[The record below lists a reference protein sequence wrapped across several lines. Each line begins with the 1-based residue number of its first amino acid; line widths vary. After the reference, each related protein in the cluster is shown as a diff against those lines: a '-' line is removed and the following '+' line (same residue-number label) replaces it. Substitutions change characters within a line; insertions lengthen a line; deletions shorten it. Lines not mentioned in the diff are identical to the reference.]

1 MTDDTDKSD
10 FTDDEGKSAIENPFG
25 GKPKP
30 HKGIDWLKL
39 RV

>member
-10 FTDDEGKSAIENPFG
+10 FTDDESKPATENPFG

-30 HKGIDWLKL
+30 HKGIELLK
-39 RV
+39 